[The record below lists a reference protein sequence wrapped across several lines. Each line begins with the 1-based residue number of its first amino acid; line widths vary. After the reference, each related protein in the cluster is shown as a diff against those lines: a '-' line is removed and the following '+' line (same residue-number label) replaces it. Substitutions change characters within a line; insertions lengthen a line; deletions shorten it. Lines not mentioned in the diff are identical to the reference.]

1 MQHSKHQTQSMPL
14 TALLWC
20 GIWLGLVC
28 MSWEG
33 AHAQEPSDWL
43 SHLNPDEA
51 RSHSEAFDEYVTDV
65 LANGSME
72 ALKQL
77 AIMASMSQD
86 WAVAAAAA
94 AKVRLDH
101 KDYDAVA
108 LELAAWLAL
117 GDQASAQETLTAILS
132 APPAMWTGWER
143 LPDLVWSQHDPQQT
157 LLLLNERETDSL
169 SDDQKMWLL
178 EAKARLMVKLND
190 LEQAQALLGELLAEA
205 PTEQR
210 VMWAVRWARSAGR
223 PELAL
228 SFLDQWPRV
237 SLWENHSAADSRAAG
252 SGDEWPIWRAEL
264 LQELG
269 RSEEAL
275 EVLLVTPPTPE
286 VLFYRARMALAMGRD
301 ALANA
306 AWEALPPLIEGIE
319 LSSEEAYYTAHLA
332 QLLGHFGQAWVWFGA
347 VEDPPWV
354 YEALLARGLLLN
366 QLAKSDGVARW
377 VGSLSDVREGLGR
390 VRQEANEGMAE
401 QAWAVEALLL
411 RQANQTQAL
420 LRLLDDALAMDPNN
434 HFLLY
439 LRALEA
445 AHLNDLE
452 LAEQDLRRIIQE
464 DPEHADALNALGY
477 LLADQ
482 TTRYRE
488 AYQLIHRALRLKPES
503 PEILD
508 SMGWVNYRLGRTAEA
523 LSYLEKAYALSQDPE
538 IQSHLAE
545 VLMANGQQERA
556 EALMSGSP

>member
-14 TALLWC
+14 TAGLLGWIC
-20 GIWLGLVC
+20 VGLVC
-28 MSWEG
+28 LWWEG

-51 RSHSEAFDEYVTDV
+51 QSYSEAFDEYVTDV
-65 LANGSME
+65 LANGSIE

-77 AIMASMSQD
+77 TIMASMSQD

-94 AKVRLDH
+94 AKLRLDH
-101 KDYDAVA
+101 KDHEAVA

-132 APPAMWTGWER
+132 APVARWTGWER
-143 LPDLVWSQHDPQQT
+143 LPDLVWSQHDPEQT
-157 LLLLNERETDSL
+157 LLLLKERETDSL

-190 LEQAQALLGELLAEA
+190 WEKAQALLGELLAQA

-210 VMWAVRWARSAGR
+210 VMWAVRRARSAGR

-228 SFLDQWPRV
+228 SFLDHWPWL
-237 SLWENHSAADSRAAG
+237 SPSENKTADDLEAG
-252 SGDEWPIWRAEL
+252 GLRDEWPIWRAEL

-269 RSEEAL
+269 RSDEAL
-275 EVLLVTPPTPE
+275 EVLLITPPTPE
-286 VLFYRARMALAMGRD
+286 VLFYRARMALTLGRS
-301 ALANA
+301 AVANA
-306 AWEALPPLIEGIE
+306 AWDALPALVDGIE
-319 LSSEEAYYTAHLA
+319 LSSQQAYYTAHLA

-366 QLAKSDGVARW
+366 QLAKSDGVGRW

-390 VRQEANEGMAE
+390 VRQEADQAMAE

-445 AHLNDLE
+445 AHLDDLE

-488 AYQLIHRALRLKPES
+488 AYQLIHRALRLKPDS

-508 SMGWVNYRLGRTAEA
+508 SMGWVNYRLGRTTEA

-545 VLMANGQQERA
+545 VLVANGQHERA